1 MSEYKLIEEEIDQI
15 DQLLKDNYIFKS
27 VKEDLEGAFVT
38 FINLFNNDERILHIK
53 MANTRKYFSSKIFEQ
68 LNNWTA
74 YFPLKLIH
82 VKGV

>member
-15 DQLLKDNYIFKS
+15 DQLLKDNYVFKS

-68 LNNWTA
+68 LNN
-74 YFPLKLIH
+74 
-82 VKGV
+82 